1 MSVALRDCFIR
12 LHSQDL
18 LGQLKAG
25 FQARYADFAVRQS
38 STTAFAQSLTARRRA
53 SESKGAVTL
62 EEEDAQRRRDL
73 GELAKDLGA
82 AALPPLAIAAE
93 KQLMQD
99 AMVETRGMG
108 ESEAEDDDLEGS
120 SFFEDADAEDVDS
133 SAATGGQVKKAKK
146 VSPATSK
153 RKKRTPKSAQ
163 TGKSEYLMLSDL
175 LPDVPERGTFDL
187 ERIRD
192 SPYFFS

>member
-108 ESEAEDDDLEGS
+108 ESESEDDDLEGS
-120 SFFEDADAEDVDS
+120 SFSEDAENVDS
-133 SAATGGQVKKAKK
+133 SAAISGKVKKAKK
-146 VSPATSK
+146 ASPATSK

>member
-53 SESKGAVTL
+53 SESKGTVTV

-82 AALPPLAIAAE
+82 SALPPLAIAAE

-99 AMVETRGMG
+99 AMVETRDMG
-108 ESEAEDDDLEGS
+108 ESESEDDDLEES
-120 SFFEDADAEDVDS
+120 SFSEDADSDVS
-133 SAATGGQVKKAKK
+133 PVAAGGKVKKGKK
-146 VSPATSK
+146 ANPTTST
-153 RKKRTPKSAQ
+153 RKKRTTKPAH
-163 TGKSEYLMLSDL
+163 TGGSEYLMLSDL

-187 ERIRD
+187 ARIRD